1 MARIGATFGFAFALG
16 LLFVSFEI
24 VSSGPGAVSKREA
37 NPSPNAIDDY
47 FQDKKNSILGGTCLS
62 DDQCSVVSHCDID
75 SVVMMSGPER
85 KKIPRVA
92 GTCKLT
98 WWFILALAVVGLFI
112 VSSIVSCLCCPCC
125 CLYNCFKSA
134 CDCLFCCCKS
144 SKGNYRRP

>member
-37 NPSPNAIDDY
+37 NPNPVDDWY
-47 FQDKKNSILGGTCLS
+47 QEKKNSILGGTCLS
-62 DDQCSVVSHCDID
+62 NDQCSVVSHCDID
-75 SVVMMSGPER
+75 SVVTMSGPER
-85 KKIPRVA
+85 KKIPRIT